1 MIPRRV
7 VLVTGLSGAGRSS
20 ILRVLEDLGYE
31 AVDNPPLTLTEE
43 LVSRGERRVAIG
55 LDARSRGFD
64 ADAVLSTLERLRLNQ
79 ALRPELVFACA
90 DEDALLRRFTETRR
104 RHPLAPGGR
113 VSDGIAAEIGL
124 LAPLRDAADLVID
137 TSDTP
142 LPALRRLVESRFT
155 SDQVGLTISL
165 VSFGYPHGLPREADL
180 VFDARFLRNPHYD
193 PHLRPKTGMDQD
205 VAAYVEA
212 DADFG
217 VFFAQIET
225 MLRLLLPRFA
235 QEGKKYVTI
244 AIGCTGGRHR
254 SVRIVEK
261 LAGRLRER
269 CRTAAG
275 IDMQAWQVTVVHRE
289 LSKAAAAGASLPLPV
304 AFQAQEA

>member
-1 MIPRRV
+1 MTPRRV

-43 LVSRGERRVAIG
+43 LVSRGDRPVAIG
-55 LDARSRGFD
+55 VDARSRGFD
-64 ADAVLSTLERLRLNQ
+64 ADIVLSTLERLRLNQ
-79 ALRPELVFACA
+79 GLRPELVFAYA
-90 DEDALLRRFTETRR
+90 DEAALLRRFTETRR

-113 VSDGIAAEIGL
+113 VVDGIAQEMAL
-124 LAPLRDAADLVID
+124 TAPLREVADLVID

-142 LPALRRLVESRFT
+142 LPALRRQIESRFA
-155 SDQVGLTISL
+155 SDRLGVTVSL
-165 VSFGYPHGLPREADL
+165 MSFGYPHGLPREADL

-193 PHLRPKTGMDQD
+193 PYLRPKTGLDEE

-212 DADFG
+212 DPDFAI
-217 VFFAQIET
+217 FFGQIEA

-244 AIGCTGGRHR
+244 AVGCTGGRHR

-261 LAGRLRER
+261 LASHMRSLCLGNTGL
-269 CRTAAG
+269 
-275 IDMQAWQVTVVHRE
+275 DMRAWQVTVAHRE
-289 LSKAAAAGASLPLPV
+289 LLKAGVVNASPPETIS
-304 AFQAQEA
+304 FQAQEA

>member
-1 MIPRRV
+1 M
-7 VLVTGLSGAGRSS
+7 TGLSGAGRSS

-43 LVSRGERRVAIG
+43 LVSRGDRWVAIG

-64 ADAVLSTLERLRLNQ
+64 AAAVLSTLERLRLNQ
-79 ALRPELVFACA
+79 SLRPELVFADA
-90 DEDALLRRFTETRR
+90 NEDALLRRFTETRR

-113 VSDGIAAEIGL
+113 VVDGIAAEVAL
-124 LAPLRDAADLVID
+124 TAALRDAADLVID

-142 LPALRRLVESRFT
+142 LPALRRLVESRFA
-155 SDQVGLTISL
+155 SDQLGVTISL

-193 PHLRPKTGMDQD
+193 PQLRPKTGLDAEI
-205 VAAYVEA
+205 AAYVEA
-212 DADFG
+212 DPDFAA
-217 VFFAQIET
+217 FFGQIEA

-254 SVRIVEK
+254 SVRIVER
-261 LAGRLRER
+261 LAAQLRLRCKQME
-269 CRTAAG
+269 G
-275 IDMQAWQVTVVHRE
+275 LDMRAWQVTVVHRE
-289 LSKAAAAGASLPLPV
+289 LLKAGMEHADPAWPAS
-304 AFQAQEA
+304 FQAQEA